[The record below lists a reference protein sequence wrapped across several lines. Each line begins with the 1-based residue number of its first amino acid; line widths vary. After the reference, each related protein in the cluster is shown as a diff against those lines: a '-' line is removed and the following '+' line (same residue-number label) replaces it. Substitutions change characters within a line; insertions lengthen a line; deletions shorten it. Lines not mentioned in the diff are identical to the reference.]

1 MAVSTPAAA
10 KSLYEIPP
18 GQEVALEQL
27 RELVGQ
33 YKSGAIPAA
42 RLQAFRV
49 PLGVYEQRES
59 GTYMLRVRLPAG
71 MIRPQEMRAAAR
83 IAQQYGNGTLHFT
96 SRQDLQIHGVP
107 LDSIHPAEVELA
119 KAGLSTKGGGGNTVR
134 NV

>member
-1 MAVSTPAAA
+1 MTCGTRSS

-18 GQEVALEQL
+18 GQLAELEQL
-27 RELVGQ
+27 KQMIEQ

-49 PLGVYEQRES
+49 PLGIYEQRES
-59 GTYMLRVRLPAG
+59 GTFMLRVRLAAG
-71 MIRPQEMRAAAR
+71 MVRPQDMRAAAR

-107 LDSIHPAEVELA
+107 LNSIYPAEVELA
-119 KAGLSTKGGGGNTVR
+119 AA
-134 NV
+134 